1 MTGPRSSK
9 GYNVKDQIGIKSENN
24 NIVKSFRLSRT
35 IQRFFSDH
43 PSRRHTRKHV
53 LIPSGILVELRRLL
67 RELGAGRFGWTGGK
81 LRPGLIVQS
90 ARAGKGLGN
99 LYSISRQGT
108 SGASGPAKGDCQ
120 GNEGNNGGAGA
131 DGDTSLCA
139 DRKATV

>member
-9 GYNVKDQIGIKSENN
+9 GYKVKNQIGIKSENKN
-24 NIVKSFRLSRT
+24 KVKSFRLFRT
-35 IQRFFSDH
+35 VQRFFSDH
-43 PSRRHTRKHV
+43 PSRGHTRKHV
-53 LIPSGILVELRRLL
+53 LIPSGILVELRRLG
-67 RELGAGRFGWTGGK
+67 ELGAGRFGWTGGK

-99 LYSISRQGT
+99 LYSTSRQGT